1 MSAAT
6 VTSKGQTTIPA
17 DIRKGMKLEPG
28 DKIEFHLLSDG
39 SATMRAKRGTLQDF
53 IGVLHRQGE
62 KAVSLEAMDK
72 GIAKVMH
79 NKQRNAIGLPSK
91 FA

>member
-6 VTSKGQTTIPA
+6 LTSKGQTTIPA

-39 SATMRAKRGTLQDF
+39 SANMRAKRGTLQDF
-53 IGVLHRQGE
+53 IGVLQRE
-62 KAVSLEAMDK
+62 DKEAVSLGEMDK
-72 GIAKVMH
+72 GIAKAMRTKH
-79 NKQRNAIGLPSK
+79 GSK
-91 FA
+91 RK